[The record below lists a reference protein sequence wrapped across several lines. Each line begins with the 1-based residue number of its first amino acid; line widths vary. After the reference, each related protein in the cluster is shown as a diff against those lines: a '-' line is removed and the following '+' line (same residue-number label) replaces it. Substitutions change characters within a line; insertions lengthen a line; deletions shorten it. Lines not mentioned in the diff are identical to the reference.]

1 MVFYI
6 SMGLILVIRFFE
18 WDYHI
23 SKGLLHHGIPIL
35 VIILG
40 VILVIILFEWD
51 SPN

>member
-6 SMGLILVIRFFE
+6 SMGLILVTILLE
-18 WDYHI
+18 WDSHI
-23 SKGLLHHGIPIL
+23 SKGLLQRGIPIL

-40 VILVIILFEWD
+40 VILVIILLEWD